1 MFEVISSDSHV
12 VEPADLWAKR
22 LPTRYRDQAP
32 QLAHVDGA
40 DFFQIGGV
48 TIPLAGCAAAT
59 GARFEKAPQPMALA
73 GSYENVRPGGA
84 NPEAML
90 QDMDLDGVYAQV
102 LYPTE
107 GLGFFSIPDGELLS
121 ALFAA
126 YNDWLADFVAT
137 NPQRLKGVALIN
149 LDDVPSAVQE
159 LERAAKLGL
168 AGAAIAVAPL
178 NTQPYADPAYEPL
191 WAAAAALRLPLSFHA
206 GTERPAPGR
215 DPYLST
221 TPESVRL
228 CFRGAIETSV
238 KIALGDMILAG
249 VFQRYPEL
257 QVGSIEHGGGWIPYW
272 LWQLDTNADLLRI
285 VGGSGG
291 CGDCSELPAG
301 VRPSDYFRRN
311 MFVSFQEDPFVV
323 AQRDRIGI
331 DNLTFGTDY
340 PHVEGTFPKT
350 REVLQEFLAGCTPE
364 ESAKIAGQN
373 TARIYS
379 IRVPSATGKAVA

>member
-22 LPTRYRDQAP
+22 LPATYRDRAP
-32 QLAHVDGA
+32 QLTRVEGA
-40 DFFQIGGV
+40 DFFQVGGV
-48 TIPLAGCAAAT
+48 TIPLAGCASAT
-59 GARFEKAPQPMALA
+59 GARFEEAPQPMELA
-73 GSYENVRPGGA
+73 GSYEKVRPGGA
-84 NPEAML
+84 NPDAML

-102 LYPTE
+102 LYPTQ

-159 LERAAKLGL
+159 LRRGAKLGL
-168 AGAAIAVAPL
+168 AGAAIAVASL
-178 NTQPYADPAYEPL
+178 NNRSYADPAYEPV
-191 WAAAAALRLPLSFHA
+191 WAAAAGLRLPLSFHA
-206 GTERPAPGR
+206 GTERSGSGLGMDVIR
-215 DPYLST
+215 QC
-221 TPESVRL
+221 SV
-228 CFRGAIETSV
+228 GALETAV
-238 KIALGDMILAG
+238 KTALGDMIFAG
-249 VFQRYPEL
+249 VFERYPEL

-272 LWQLDTNADLLRI
+272 LWQLDTNAELLRRF
-285 VGGSGG
+285 VKGPDVCGGTWGV
-291 CGDCSELPAG
+291 PAG
-301 VRPSDYFRRN
+301 VRPSDYFSRN
-311 MFVSFQEDPFVV
+311 MFVSFQEDPFVI

-340 PHVEGTFPKT
+340 PHIEGTFPKT
-350 REVLQEFLAGCTPE
+350 QEVLQEFLADCSAE
-364 ESAKIAGQN
+364 ERAKIAGQN

-379 IRVPSATGKAVA
+379 IHAPSAAGTAAA